1 MKFIHISDIHIG
13 MKPDVGC
20 RWSDKRADEII
31 NTLDRVID
39 ECNEKNVELLLIA
52 GDLFHKQPLLKDL
65 KEVNY
70 MFSKLKET
78 HVVLIAGNH
87 DYISVTSK
95 YKDFEWNDNVH
106 MLMDSKIES
115 VYIRGMNVEVYGFSY
130 DERNIC
136 EHRYETITPDDEH
149 KINILLAHGGDS
161 KDVPIDFSQMK
172 ESKFDYIAL
181 GHIHK
186 PEIIHNNMAYS
197 GSLEP
202 LDKTEL
208 GEHGY
213 IYGEIVDK
221 KCSIQF
227 VPFSTR
233 KYVKKRMLVDASV
246 TNAKLIDKVKEVVSE
261 NGKDN
266 MYLLSI
272 EGYKDPDIVFD
283 FSSLKREYNI
293 ISIEDSSLPDI
304 DFDKLYKENKDNI
317 LGMFIEKIQLM
328 KVDDE
333 IKTRSLY
340 LGIEALKKKV

>member
-13 MKPDVGC
+13 MTPDVSF
-20 RWSDKRADEII
+20 RWSKDRKDEIVK
-31 NTLDRVID
+31 TLDRVID
-39 ECNEKNVELLLIA
+39 ECNKKSIELLLIA
-52 GDLFHKQPLLKDL
+52 GDLFHKQPLQKDL

-70 MFSKLKET
+70 MFSKLEKT
-78 HVVLIAGNH
+78 HVVLMAGNH

-106 MLMDSKIES
+106 MLTDSKVES

-130 DERNIC
+130 DKKNIL

-161 KDVPIDFSQMK
+161 KYVPIDFSQMK

-186 PEIIHNNMAYS
+186 PEIIHNNMAYA

-221 KCSIQF
+221 KCSIKF
-227 VPFSTR
+227 VPFAKR
-233 KYVKKRMLVDASV
+233 KYLKKRIVVDTSV
-246 TNAKLIDKVKEVVSE
+246 TNTMLVEKVEDIVKQNGIDNIYIIDV
-261 NGKDN
+261 
-266 MYLLSI
+266 
-272 EGYKDPDIVFD
+272 EGYKDPDIMFD
-283 FSSLKREYNI
+283 FDSLRRNYNI
-293 ISIEDSSLPDI
+293 ISIKDKSLPDI
-304 DFDKLYKENKDNI
+304 DFDKLYKDNKDNI
-317 LGMFIEKIQLM
+317 LGMFIEKIKLM
-328 KVDDE
+328 KVDED